1 MIGKHSPSQSL
12 DKHLNEFNFQRCQL
26 TIHLHFPYFVYSKHF
41 PAYDIESPM
50 CFRGILILISALLTF
65 IPAFSSAQEPAKPV
79 ASAPIDTPP
88 SALKPGEFI
97 WSPELAPS
105 GPLVMVVNI
114 TEQRAYLYRNG
125 LRIAVSTVSTGKKGK
140 ETPTGVFTIL
150 QKNKDHRSS
159 LYNDAPMPFMQR
171 LTWDGVAL
179 HAGKLPGYPAS
190 HGCVRLPYEFSRLL
204 FDITTFGMT
213 VIVANETSA
222 LPGVAHPGVFAPVEF
237 AATNNV
243 PTIPRLSWYE
253 NYRWT
258 PEKAPVGP
266 VSILISTTDQRII
279 VMRNGVEIGRS
290 KIGIVGKEAFGTQA
304 YVMME
309 GERNEPSKIVPNK
322 NAKNWMSIPMPGYV
336 LNADKAK
343 TPGTLDPAA
352 VKRVAIPVDFA
363 RSVYDALTPGS
374 TIVLTDAHVL
384 PRTTGKDMTVITSAA
399 PADEELPPWAEPP
412 VPPVQPSNP
421 PVK

>member
-1 MIGKHSPSQSL
+1 
-12 DKHLNEFNFQRCQL
+12 
-26 TIHLHFPYFVYSKHF
+26 
-41 PAYDIESPM
+41 M
-50 CFRGILILISALLTF
+50 CFRGLLILISALLTF
-65 IPAFSSAQEPAKPV
+65 VSSSVFAQEPAKQAAVKPV
-79 ASAPIDTPP
+79 SAPIDTPP

-97 WSPELAPS
+97 WSSELVPD

-150 QKNKDHRSS
+150 QKNKDHRSNI
-159 LYNDAPMPFMQR
+159 YNNAPMPFMQR
-171 LTWDGVAL
+171 LTWDGIAL

-204 FDITTFGMT
+204 FDVTNFGMT

-222 LPGVAHPGVFAPVEF
+222 LPGAARPGVFAPVEF
-237 AATNNV
+237 AANNKA
-243 PTIPRLSWYE
+243 PAIPRLSWYE

-258 PEKAPVGP
+258 PEKSPTGP
-266 VSILISTTDQRII
+266 VSVLISTADQRII
-279 VMRNGVEIGRS
+279 VMRNGIEIGRS
-290 KIGIVGKEAFGTQA
+290 KIGIVGKESFGTQA
-304 YVMME
+304 YVMMK

-322 NAKNWMSIPMPGYV
+322 KAKNWMSIPMPGYV
-336 LNADKAK
+336 LSADKTK
-343 TPGTLDPAA
+343 TAGTLDPAA

-363 RSVYDALTPGS
+363 RSVYDALIPGS
-374 TIVLTDAHVL
+374 TIVLTDARVL
-384 PRTTGKDMTVITSAA
+384 PRTTGKDMTVITSDA

-412 VPPVQPSNP
+412 AAPPVPE
-421 PVK
+421 VKPAK